1 MPLVLVTDDGPIRT
15 IRMNRPEKKNALTA
29 PMYEALCAALEE
41 RREGLRCLL
50 IAGGA
55 NGFCAGNDIGEFM
68 QMALGGGALGGPTL
82 RFLHVLARCQTPMVA
97 AVAGAAVGVGT
108 TMLLHCDHVVA
119 ASDAKLTTPFA
130 ALGLL
135 PEAASTLLAPRLM
148 GQARAFELLVMGRP
162 LSAEQAKA
170 AGIVNTV
177 VAPDQ
182 LEAAALAAAREI
194 AALPPEGVRTAR
206 ALLRGA
212 PDEIVARI
220 DVEAAAFRERLA
232 SPEAKA
238 AFKAFLERKR

>member
-1 MPLVLVTDDGPIRT
+1 MSLILVTDDGPIRT
-15 IRMNRPEKKNALTA
+15 VRMNRPEKKNALTA

-82 RFLHVLARCQTPMVA
+82 RFLHVLARCQTPM
-97 AVAGAAVGVGT
+97 
-108 TMLLHCDHVVA
+108 VA